1 MAWHA
6 TASSSA
12 AQIDRSIYLVQG
24 LQAKAHRASR
34 SGKEVRNVLKSRI
47 EVSMSVTPT
56 VSRMEC
62 MLSEGTWGEG
72 EGGGEGER

>member
-1 MAWHA
+1 M
-6 TASSSA
+6 
-12 AQIDRSIYLVQG
+12 
-24 LQAKAHRASR
+24 QAKAHWASR

-72 EGGGEGER
+72 EGEGEGER